1 MGACAAKCTQAEYR
15 ERVNDIILLLQGN
28 TAELVERLR
37 SRMDA
42 AAKKLEFEEAA
53 HHRDTIRALWKVSRQ
68 RVSDALQQE
77 LDSET
82 WQDLLMLQKLLGLNT
97 IPWRIDA
104 FDISHISGHDTYGC
118 VVVFEQ
124 GRPNT
129 SLYRRFKIKSLKD
142 GEIDDFRSMQETVL
156 RRYKR
161 LIENSEPMPQLVL
174 IDGGPIQLEFAIK
187 SLAELNLSLPIIA
200 LAERDELV
208 FLPDRPNDPIEL
220 GLDDPILK
228 LLQRIRNEV
237 HRYAVTTHRSARNSR
252 LRRSALEDIPGIG
265 KKRAALLLVKFG
277 SVQRIATLTPEELC
291 ELEGVGI
298 KLAKKIIEHLTG
310 GGKG

>member
-1 MGACAAKCTQAEYR
+1 MVSADDASHLDGLAGGAVGAEVR
-15 ERVNDIILLLQGN
+15 HRVRVPAR
-28 TAELVERLR
+28 TRLR
-37 SRMDA
+37 
-42 AAKKLEFEEAA
+42 
-53 HHRDTIRALWKVSRQ
+53 
-68 RVSDALQQE
+68 E
-77 LDSET
+77 LD
-82 WQDLLMLQKLLGLNT
+82 
-97 IPWRIDA
+97 
-104 FDISHISGHDTYGC
+104 
-118 VVVFEQ
+118 
-124 GRPNT
+124 
-129 SLYRRFKIKSLKD
+129 RR
-142 GEIDDFRSMQETVL
+142 
-156 RRYKR
+156 
-161 LIENSEPMPQLVL
+161 
-174 IDGGPIQLEFAIK
+174 A
-187 SLAELNLSLPIIA
+187 A